1 MQPRLVLN
9 AQLSCLSLLNDGIK
23 DLEIRLSFK
32 VFLLGKC
39 SNRGSTQILPR
50 KEDELAQKETRYPAL
65 PAVVSSTP
73 FMQTEGTPT
82 LLFLSQCKHE
92 VIPV

>member
-9 AQLSCLSLLNDGIK
+9 AQFSCLSLLNDGIK
-23 DLEIRLSFK
+23 DLEIRLK
-32 VFLLGKC
+32 VFLLAKC

-50 KEDELAQKETRYPAL
+50 KEDELAQKDTRYPVL
-65 PAVVSSTP
+65 PAAVSSTP
-73 FMQTEGTPT
+73 FMQAEGTPT
-82 LLFLSQCKHE
+82 LLFLSHCKHE